1 MLNYDFRCENLA
13 FFIYSFLTAK
23 KKRVTYK
30 FSNESLKSC
39 KIFLIP
45 SKFSRIDINI
55 FNTKRSHSHGSCLA
69 RFSKFSVSHTHS
81 PSLDVE
87 PAKLC
92 LQSQNLSYC
101 LITAHDQEIKDF
113 SMIRGNRLELK
124 FLQSQTKREVTQTG
138 QSLGRWSLQCHQV
151 LGEWNTSSNVSHSQ
165 ACSRWF

>member
-1 MLNYDFRCENLA
+1 MILDVK
-13 FFIYSFLTAK
+13 TK
-23 KKRVTYK
+23 KQVTYQ

-45 SKFSRIDINI
+45 SNFSRIDINI
-55 FNTKRSHSHGSCLA
+55 FNTEGSYSHGSCLA

-113 SMIRGNRLELK
+113 SRIRGNRLELK
-124 FLQSQTKREVTQTG
+124 FLQSQTKGEVTNWPTIRKVK
-138 QSLGRWSLQCHQV
+138 SPLPSSHQV
-151 LGEWNTSSNVSHSQ
+151 LEEQSTSSNVSHSW
-165 ACSRWF
+165 ACSRGF